1 MIQKLLIEVDAPMPL
16 QSYGE
21 GHVIMYNAQR
31 GRYYVT
37 SRENLLAVQN
47 AKISE
52 LEKTILDT
60 EERVKETQTEI
71 SKTVGDLIQSFA
83 DFQIKSR
90 EEQAKFYETYKET
103 NAKILDLV
111 KKSCVSGE

>member
-37 SRENLLAVQN
+37 TRENFLAVQN

-52 LEKTILDT
+52 LEKQNELAAEQRQKQI
-60 EERVKETQTEI
+60 
-71 SKTVGDLIQSFA
+71 DL
-83 DFQIKSR
+83 
-90 EEQAKFYETYKET
+90 
-103 NAKILDLV
+103 L
-111 KKSCVSGE
+111 